1 MVGVISVHHVDKSN
15 AIFHPRPRW
24 VEKKIHTVLFSIHM
38 DQECLIAIVHIIL
51 VDGQMLKMHCVMSFS
66 LPFFKIYREIC
77 TLHSRLWLMYAAF
90 WNLITGLQDFLCI
103 RDINPSTVHNACLNV
118 LQAHSN
124 THTHLTAF
132 FPGLPRWAGTRKVK
146 PIWILLK
153 QETVSGSGSNSNKTT
168 RLKRKTKKARLRPRQ
183 RPKNLVSKPRP
194 RLNITGLTMQSGI
207 GTGKV
212 FFTNPSA
219 SLVKGLA

>member
-24 VEKKIHTVLFSIHM
+24 MEKKIHTVLFSIHM

-153 QETVSGSGSNSNKTT
+153 QETVSGSG
-168 RLKRKTKKARLRPRQ
+168 
-183 RPKNLVSKPRP
+183 VSWAICK
-194 RLNITGLTMQSGI
+194 
-207 GTGKV
+207 
-212 FFTNPSA
+212 SA
-219 SLVKGLA
+219 SCPTTQVFTARCYASAVLAMGLCLCPSVCHKSEFY